1 MRNIVLARVDDRLIH
16 GEVVSVWTPSLQANT
31 ILIVDDDVAKDKFNL
46 KVLKSLA
53 PAGVKVF
60 VITQEKAADRL
71 MAEGKPGEKIIMLAK
86 TPITYDYLVKAGV
99 PLKEVNLGGMGIRG
113 ARRPFIKNVAASP
126 EEVDAI
132 EDMTN
137 RGVHVYYQLVPEQ
150 GVVEV
155 PDAIANYRKEA

>member
-1 MRNIVLARVDDRLIH
+1 
-16 GEVVSVWTPSLQANT
+16 
-31 ILIVDDDVAKDKFNL
+31 
-46 KVLKSLA
+46 
-53 PAGVKVF
+53 
-60 VITQEKAADRL
+60 
-71 MAEGKPGEKIIMLAK
+71 
-86 TPITYDYLVKAGV
+86 VKAGV